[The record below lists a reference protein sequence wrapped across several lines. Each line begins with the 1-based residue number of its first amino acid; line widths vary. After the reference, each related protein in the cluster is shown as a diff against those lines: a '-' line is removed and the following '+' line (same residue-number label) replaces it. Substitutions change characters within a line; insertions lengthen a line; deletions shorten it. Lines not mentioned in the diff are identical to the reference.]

1 MKAVGIVGYHKSG
14 KTTLG
19 VKLCKELAGKGLRV
33 GVVKHVSCELQFAD
47 ADSSRYRAFAS
58 VVAAASSAEAEII
71 VKGEKS
77 LEDML
82 RYCGDCDLV
91 LVEGYKKK
99 NLFPR
104 IVCLREKKEKSEFS
118 DGVELFTASF
128 KEGVADYL
136 ISNDD
141 HVREMAGIA
150 LERAGEIDTTSW
162 GTRETS
168 LLPEIPA
175 VPPRVR

>member
-1 MKAVGIVGYHKSG
+1 MKAVGIIGYHKSG

-19 VKLCKELAGKGLRV
+19 VKLCKELAGRGLRV

-82 RYCGDCDLV
+82 RYCGDCDFV
-91 LVEGYKKK
+91 LVEGFKKQS
-99 NLFPR
+99 LFPK
-104 IVCLREKKEKSEFS
+104 IVCLREKQEKEELF
-118 DGVELFTASF
+118 DGRELFTASF

-136 ISNDD
+136 ISDDD
-141 HVREMAGIA
+141 HVRKMAA
-150 LERAGEIDTTSW
+150 LVLEKAATV
-162 GTRETS
+162 
-168 LLPEIPA
+168 A
-175 VPPRVR
+175 C

>member
-47 ADSSRYRAFAS
+47 ADSSRYRALAS
-58 VVAAASSAEAEII
+58 VVAAASSKEAEII

-77 LEDML
+77 FEDML
-82 RYCGDCDLV
+82 RYCADCDLV
-91 LVEGYKKK
+91 LVEGFKKES
-99 NLFPR
+99 LFPK
-104 IVCLREKKEKSEFS
+104 IVCLREREEKAELL
-118 DGVELFTASF
+118 DGLELFTASF

-150 LERAGEIDTTSW
+150 LERAAKVDTTS
-162 GTRETS
+162 
-168 LLPEIPA
+168 
-175 VPPRVR
+175 